1 MISEVEKL
9 IIEGKNLNSHL
20 KDKSIEIDNIDHLVL
35 TVKDIKTTCE
45 FYSKVLGMEVVT
57 FNRGRIALKFGDRKF
72 NLHEFGKEIEPKAI
86 APTPGSADFC
96 LITKNSLTSIIE
108 HLRLC
113 QVEVIEG
120 VVSRTGAIGKIKSI
134 YIRDPDQNLVEISSY
149 ED

>member
-1 MISEVEKL
+1 MK
-9 IIEGKNLNSHL
+9 IES
-20 KDKSIEIDNIDHLVL
+20 IDHFVL

-57 FNRGRIALKFGDRKF
+57 FNQGRVALKFGSQKL

-96 LITKNSLTSIIE
+96 LITQDSLSSIIE
-108 HLRLC
+108 HLHTC
-113 QVEVIEG
+113 QVKIIEEL
-120 VVSRTGAIGKIKSI
+120 VSRTGAIGKITSI

-149 ED
+149 EKK